1 MKKKLALAVLTASL
15 YVAFP
20 LVAQNSQTNNNGNH
34 GTGGNH
40 GDGNNGN
47 HGDGNNG
54 NHFGNNS
61 NHSGHDDDG
70 NSAGHRQDAPH
81 GFGDRSLVLANHT
94 DAAAVASAV
103 TSVTASLKS
112 GSMVTP
118 AGSPLPPNVQTRTYD
133 LLATAPAASVFAA
146 EYSAAL
152 STAGP
157 QASAIVPSLVRGFS
171 ALKSDPAQLPSVVA
185 QFNSFTKAASTAF
198 ISNPPPEFLAMHAVL
213 GQLVTAAAGTKV
225 SSTK

>member
-1 MKKKLALAVLTASL
+1 MKKQLALAVLTASF

-20 LVAQNSQTNNNGNH
+20 LVAQSSQTNNNGNH

-40 GDGNNGN
+40 GEGNNGN
-47 HGDGNNG
+47 H
-54 NHFGNNS
+54 HGNNS

-70 NSAGHRQDAPH
+70 NSAGHRQDRPH
-81 GFGDRSLVLANHT
+81 GFGDRNLVLSNHA
-94 DAAAVASAV
+94 DAAAVAGAV
-103 TSVTASLKS
+103 SSVTASLKS

-118 AGSPLPPNVQTRTYD
+118 SGSPLPSTVQSRTYA
-133 LLATAPAASVFAA
+133 LLVSPRESGSAA

-152 STAGP
+152 SAAGP
-157 QASAIVPSLVRGFS
+157 EASAIVPSLVRGFS
-171 ALKSDPAQLPSVVA
+171 ALRSDPAQLPSVVA

-198 ISNPPPEFLAMHAVL
+198 ISNPPPEFVAMHAVL
-213 GQLVTAAAGTKV
+213 GQLVTAAAGTRV

>member
-1 MKKKLALAVLTASL
+1 MKKRIALAALTAFV

-20 LVAQNSQTNNNGNH
+20 LAAQNSSTNNNGNH

-40 GDGNNGN
+40 GEGNNGN
-47 HGDGNNG
+47 HGEGNN
-54 NHFGNNS
+54 GNNS

-81 GFGDRSLVLANHT
+81 GFGDRNLILSNHT
-94 DAAAVASAV
+94 DAAAVAAAV

-112 GSMVTP
+112 GSLVTP
-118 AGSPLPPNVQTRTYD
+118 AGSPLAGSVQARTYA
-133 LLATAPAASVFAA
+133 LLASQPAESNSAVAF
-146 EYSAAL
+146 SAAL

-157 QASAIVPSLVRGFS
+157 EAGAIVPSLVRGFS
-171 ALKSDPAQLPSVVA
+171 ALRSDPAQLPGVVA
-185 QFNSFTKAASTAF
+185 QFNSFTRAASATF

-213 GQLVTAAAGTKV
+213 GRLVAAAGAAAGTKV

>member
-1 MKKKLALAVLTASL
+1 MKKKLALAVLTASF

-47 HGDGNNG
+47 HR
-54 NHFGNNS
+54 NNS